1 MARFNVI
8 GKEMRIRPV
17 KPHGT
22 GAIIYVPRDW
32 LNEKVVV
39 INGVESEVDNLSK
52 TIDRREKIVY
62 SYYVLDLV
70 HTGHLK
76 MMMNAKAA
84 AGKNGISVV
93 GILTDAAVMERKKK
107 PILSFDE
114 RFDLAQSIKYVD
126 FVVAQETYSPLPNI
140 KRIKPNI
147 AMESTS
153 HKDEDIE
160 DVRKYMNS
168 INGRL
173 IVVPYYPSKSS
184 TTIKEKIRGAP

>member
-1 MARFNVI
+1 MAKFNVI

-32 LNEKVVV
+32 LNEKVAV

-114 RFDLAQSIKYVD
+114 RFDLAQSIKHVD

-153 HKDEDIE
+153 HKEEDIE
-160 DVRKYMNS
+160 NVKKYMKS